1 MIVNCLEDKKIVEAA
16 QILMDYHLNM
26 EQFKENIMGL
36 MVGNMKVALYDDLE
50 ASTKAAFTR
59 EFTKMNNNSIKN
71 QRKVISANAGIDSF
85 QEGPVQRQREFKDLF
100 SNSKF
105 DPDIQDQVSDPLCT
119 DSEDED
125 AVTPVKINKQEALE

>member
-85 QEGPVQRQREFKDLF
+85 QEGPVQR
-100 SNSKF
+100 
-105 DPDIQDQVSDPLCT
+105 
-119 DSEDED
+119 
-125 AVTPVKINKQEALE
+125 